1 MDINEYLKGLASDN
15 YDGTFDASLDDTG
28 NYLSPEEH
36 YESVEIE
43 NYLQSAKR
51 YPGNVAR
58 KTAARIVKNK
68 AAKAEMK
75 AEMKRAGIASAFVN
89 PAMPGSITS
98 NLSAQVNFQI
108 VRKSANIATD
118 LPVPLFGAFDSAN
131 LYNSVLT
138 LPSGTSITNIT
149 FGSVGKENIVEIEY
163 TNGANVDTVEIICQ
177 EYAYPSFLRALTTS
191 RFTISNARY
200 SISDTSNTGVQQLT
214 KKLQAQTRS
223 MFGKVVT
230 DNIPLGASKSPF
242 QQQNGIVDILGS
254 FTVTPEVTWSLDFQA
269 LANQQVTVS
278 AFITQT
284 DKGIL
289 G

>member
-1 MDINEYLKGLASDN
+1 MDMNEYLKGLASDN
-15 YDGTFDASLDDTG
+15 FDATFDDSN
-28 NYLSPEEH
+28 NYLSPDEH
-36 YESVEIE
+36 YEAVEIE
-43 NYLQSAKR
+43 NYLQTAKR
-51 YPGNVAR
+51 YPGHAAR

-68 AAKAEMK
+68 AAKAEIK

-108 VRKSANIATD
+108 VRTSSNITQD

-131 LYNSVLT
+131 YYNSVLV
-138 LPSGTSITNIT
+138 LPGGTSITNIT
-149 FGSVGKENIVEIEY
+149 FGSVAKPNTVEIEY
-163 TNGANVDTVEIICQ
+163 TNGANVDTVEITCQ
-177 EYAYPSFLRALTTS
+177 EYAYPAFLRALATS

-200 SISDTSNTGVQQLT
+200 SISDTSSTGVQQLT

-269 LANQQVTVS
+269 LTNQQVTVS
-278 AFITQT
+278 AFITAT
-284 DKGIL
+284 DKGL
-289 G
+289 A

>member
-1 MDINEYLKGLASDN
+1 MDINDYLKSLGAENFDA
-15 YDGTFDASLDDTG
+15 TFDNS
-28 NYLSPEEH
+28 YMSPEDH
-36 YESVEIE
+36 YEAVEIE
-43 NYLQSAKR
+43 NYLQATKR
-51 YPGNVAR
+51 YPGNTAR
-58 KTAARIVKNK
+58 QTAARIVKSP
-68 AAKAEMK
+68 AARAEMK
-75 AEMKRAGIASAFVN
+75 NEMKRAGIASAFVN

-108 VRKSANIATD
+108 VRNTATIAQD

-131 LYNSVLT
+131 NYANVLQ
-138 LPSGTSITNIT
+138 LPTGVSISNIDFGGALKPNTVTITYTS
-149 FGSVGKENIVEIEY
+149 
-163 TNGANVDTVEIICQ
+163 GANSDTVDVTCQ
-177 EYAYPSFLRALTTS
+177 EYAYTSFLRALATA

-200 SISDTSNTGVQQLT
+200 TISDTGALGVQQLS

-254 FTVTPEVTWSLDFQA
+254 FTVTPEVTWALDFQA

>member
-1 MDINEYLKGLASDN
+1 MDMNEYLKGLASDN
-15 YDGTFDASLDDTG
+15 FDATFDDSQ
-28 NYLSPEEH
+28 NYLSPDEH
-36 YESVEIE
+36 YEAVEIE
-43 NYLQSAKR
+43 NYLQTAKR
-51 YPGNVAR
+51 YPGHTAR

-75 AEMKRAGIASAFVN
+75 AEMKRAGIASGFVN

-108 VRKSANIATD
+108 LRTSTNIASD
-118 LPVPLFGAFDSAN
+118 LPVPLFGAFDSASF
-131 LYNSVLT
+131 YNSVLQ
-138 LPSGTSITNIT
+138 LPSGTSISNLT
-149 FGSVGKENIVEIEY
+149 FGSVTKPNTVEIEY
-163 TNGANVDTVEIICQ
+163 TSGAHVDTIELTCQ
-177 EYAYPSFLRALTTS
+177 EYAYPSFLRALATS

-200 SISDTSNTGVQQLT
+200 SISDTTSTGVQQLT

-269 LANQQVTVS
+269 LTNQQVTIS
-278 AFITQT
+278 AFITST
-284 DKGIL
+284 DKGL
-289 G
+289 A

>member
-1 MDINEYLKGLASDN
+1 MNIDEYLKSLGSEN
-15 YDGTFDASLDDTG
+15 FDATDSFDD
-28 NYLSPEEH
+28 SFMSADDH
-36 YESVEIE
+36 YEAVEIE
-43 NYLQSAKR
+43 NYLQATKR

-58 KTAARIVKNK
+58 KTAARIVKNP
-68 AAKAEMK
+68 AARAQMK
-75 AEMKRAGIASAFVN
+75 QEMKRAGVSSAFVN
-89 PAMPGSITS
+89 PAMPASIAS

-108 VRKSANIATD
+108 IRTSANIATD

-131 LYNSVLT
+131 FYNSVLT
-138 LPSGTSITNIT
+138 LPSGTSITSLT
-149 FGSVGKENIVEIEY
+149 FGSIGKENTVEIEY
-163 TNGANVDTVEIICQ
+163 TNGANVDTVEITCQ
-177 EYAYPSFLRALTTS
+177 EYAYPSFLRALATS

-200 SISDTSNTGVQQLT
+200 TISDTSNLGVQQLS

-269 LANQQVTVS
+269 LANQQVTIS

>member
-1 MDINEYLKGLASDN
+1 MDINEYLNSLGSENFDAT
-15 YDGTFDASLDDTG
+15 GTFDDSFM
-28 NYLSPEEH
+28 SPDEH
-36 YESVEIE
+36 YEAVEIE
-43 NYLQSAKR
+43 NYLQTAKR
-51 YPGNVAR
+51 FPGNTAR
-58 KTAARIVKNK
+58 KTAARIVKNP
-68 AAKAEMK
+68 AAKAAMK
-75 AEMKRAGIASAFVN
+75 QEMKRAGISSAFVN
-89 PAMPGSITS
+89 PAMPGTVMG

-108 VRKSANIATD
+108 QRITATIAGD

-131 LYNSVLT
+131 NYNSVLS
-138 LPSGTSITNIT
+138 LPTGTSITNVII
-149 FGSVGKENIVEIEY
+149 GGALKPNVVEIEY
-163 TNGANVDTVEIICQ
+163 TNGANVDTVEITCQ
-177 EYAYPSFLRALTTS
+177 EYSYPSFLRALATA

-200 SISDTSNTGVQQLT
+200 TISDTSNLGVQQLS

>member
-15 YDGTFDASLDDTG
+15 YDGTFDASLDDSG

-75 AEMKRAGIASAFVN
+75 AEMRRAGIASAFVN

-108 VRKSANIATD
+108 VRTSANIAGD
-118 LPVPLFGAFDSAN
+118 LPVPLFGAFDSASF
-131 LYNSVLT
+131 YASVLQ
-138 LPSGTSITNIT
+138 LPAGVSLTNVTRGSSLKPATVT
-149 FGSVGKENIVEIEY
+149 FEY
-163 TNGANVDTVEIICQ
+163 TSGLNVDTIEVTCQ
-177 EYAYPSFLRALTTS
+177 EYAYTSFLTALSTA

-269 LANQQVTVS
+269 LANQQVTIS